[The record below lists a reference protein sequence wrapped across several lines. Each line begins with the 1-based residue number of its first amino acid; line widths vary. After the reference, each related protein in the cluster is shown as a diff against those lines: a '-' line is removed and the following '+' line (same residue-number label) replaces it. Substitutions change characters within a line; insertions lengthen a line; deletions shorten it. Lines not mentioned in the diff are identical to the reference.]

1 MTKAKIEEFV
11 KVSLRDVLKE
21 NDMYIWDIAYV
32 KEGRDYFLRVYID
45 NNQFQK
51 YVSIDDCQLV
61 SEVLSTK
68 LDEVDIIDRNYFLEI
83 SSAGMDRQLSKPE
96 HFDRCMGKNVDI
108 KLYKAQDGLKEFT
121 AKLSGFDDEII
132 KVEME
137 DETER
142 LFQMKDIA
150 AVRLTVIL

>member
-1 MTKAKIEEFV
+1 MAKAKIEEFV

-45 NNQFQK
+45 NNQSQK

-142 LFQMKDIA
+142 LFKMKDIA